1 MAYLS
6 PFLYCTL
13 IIAQSPLFVKWF
25 FKIFWIGF
33 PSFQVIRRRLALPT
47 TLFRFC
53 CPSFILSLLYHRL
66 FGLSRGFLRF
76 FSFFVFLFPYL
87 VNILQQK
94 FLKKSTSNFALI
106 SGYNFVQFF
115 RRFRLT
121 KYAEHGIM
129 EFSPRSGG
137 SRRAHKKA
145 GEFLPPPASL
155 FLGAML
161 NQFQTVFLT
170 LKGEGDFRFSFH
182 PEDFSTQTLKQN
194 LAVHQ

>member
-6 PFLYCTL
+6 PFLYCAL

-94 FLKKSTSNFALI
+94 FLKKSTGNFTLI

-129 EFSPRSGG
+129 EFSPRPGG
-137 SRRAHKKA
+137 SRPAKEKRR
-145 GEFLPPPASL
+145 FLAFFFPIY
-155 FLGAML
+155 
-161 NQFQTVFLT
+161 
-170 LKGEGDFRFSFH
+170 
-182 PEDFSTQTLKQN
+182 
-194 LAVHQ
+194 

>member
-6 PFLYCTL
+6 PFLYCTF

-76 FSFFVFLFPYL
+76 FSFFISLFPYL

-94 FLKKSTSNFALI
+94 FLKKSTGNFALI
-106 SGYNFVQFF
+106 SGCNFVQFF
-115 RRFRLT
+115 RKFRLT

-129 EFSPRSGG
+129 EFSSRPGG
-137 SRRAHKKA
+137 SRRAQKKE
-145 GEFLPPPASL
+145 GFQPS
-155 FLGAML
+155 FS
-161 NQFQTVFLT
+161 QFI
-170 LKGEGDFRFSFH
+170 KY
-182 PEDFSTQTLKQN
+182 
-194 LAVHQ
+194 

>member
-6 PFLYCTL
+6 PFLYCTF

-66 FGLSRGFLRF
+66 FGLSRGFLKF
-76 FSFFVFLFPYL
+76 FFVFLFPYL

-94 FLKKSTSNFALI
+94 FLKKSIGNFALI

-121 KYAEHGIM
+121 KYAERGIM
-129 EFSPRSGG
+129 EFSRWPERQRAAQKK
-137 SRRAHKKA
+137 SRHFNWR
-145 GEFLPPPASL
+145 L
-155 FLGAML
+155 
-161 NQFQTVFLT
+161 
-170 LKGEGDFRFSFH
+170 
-182 PEDFSTQTLKQN
+182 
-194 LAVHQ
+194 